1 MVKYLLGILL
11 ILFLFFGG
19 YFFSEFLQNKREEK
33 TKVSNEVILNQIKEV
48 AKLVSVE
55 GYFTEIYKYKNYYNL
70 DWSIFTKRALVRV
83 KAKVSMGIDLNKMKF
98 DFDETSKT
106 LTIGPTPQPEL
117 FSIDHD
123 IDYYDISEGTF
134 NSFSSDDFNKINND
148 VKQYIRNV
156 ALKSELPQRA
166 KLQSQKTLETIRIL
180 AETAGWKVIEEGIA
194 PEKG

>member
-48 AKLVSVE
+48 VKLVSVE

-106 LTIGPTPQPEL
+106 LTIGPMPQPEL